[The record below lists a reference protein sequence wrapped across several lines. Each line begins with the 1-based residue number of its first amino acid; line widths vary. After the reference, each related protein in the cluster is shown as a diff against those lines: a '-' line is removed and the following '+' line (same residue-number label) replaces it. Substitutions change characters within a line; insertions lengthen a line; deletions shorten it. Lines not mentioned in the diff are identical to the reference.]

1 MSSTQVDFNVLT
13 EKVRLVMYE
22 FTKENGRVGELF
34 NSSDG
39 EELVMSALLQVA
51 ELAKKKIK
59 NTKKSH
65 EFAIR
70 FSNEYENVTGN
81 PAPDKVVNFCREASV
96 NALTP
101 YKRLFFT

>member
-1 MSSTQVDFNVLT
+1 MASTQVDFTVLT
-13 EKVRLVMYE
+13 ERVRAVMYD
-22 FTKENGRVGELF
+22 FTKENPRVGELF

-39 EELVMSALLQVA
+39 EELVMSALKQVA

-70 FSNEYENVTGN
+70 FSNEYENITGD
-81 PAPDKVVNFCREASV
+81 PAPDKVVNFCREACV
-96 NALTP
+96 NVLTP
-101 YKRLFFT
+101 YKRLFFS